1 MSAAVMYAARRHAR
15 PRLALLLLT
24 LLLIAASLVHLGLG
38 ARWIAPQTVLRA
50 LLEYD
55 PRNFEQRIIIDLR
68 LVRLAAALLTGAAL
82 GVAGLLL
89 QTVIRN
95 PLGEPHIL
103 GLNAGASLAVVATS
117 ALGLS
122 LGAFPVGRPLTAACG
137 AGLLFGGVMALASAG
152 RGGATPLRITL
163 CGVALSGFASA
174 VTAAIL
180 ILDEQ
185 TLLAMRTW
193 LAGDLAGLN
202 WSTLQTAL
210 VPALIGLGV
219 ALLIAPRLNVLA
231 LGDKVALGLG
241 VNLVQTRLLG
251 LLAIALLC
259 GAAVAVA
266 GPIGFVGLVVPHVV
280 RRLVT
285 EDIRLALPLAAPVG
299 ALALVLADIAART
312 LVAPQELGEQPRFIL
327 FDIRLPRILMAL
339 LCGAMLGLAGA
350 AMQSITRNGLA
361 DPGLIGVK
369 EGASIVVLAL
379 VLFFPA
385 VGLVWRPLAG
395 MVGGIAVA
403 LLVLTLARDCS
414 RPRFILIGIG
424 VSWSLAAAVGIFMT
438 TADVRDVQT
447 AMIWLAGSLQ
457 AATWPLL
464 AVAFCWALPGA
475 IILFCTAR
483 AADVALLGDRTA
495 IGLGVRLQQLT
506 VLRFFAPVLLTSASV
521 SCVGSL
527 GFVGLMA
534 PHMARFVLRGGQVS
548 LLCGSALIGAL
559 LVLATDTLGR
569 LAFAPLQIP
578 AGIVIALVG
587 CPFFVVLLW
596 RRRDAL

>member
-1 MSAAVMYAARRHAR
+1 MTRAVHRAGCR
-15 PRLALLLLT
+15 PLAFASRQLLLRPAALKIAASIVLT
-24 LLLIAASLVHLGLG
+24 LLALGLYSLSRG
-38 ARWIAPQTVLRA
+38 SYPLPASTLARA
-50 LLEYD
+50 LL
-55 PRNFEQRIIIDLR
+55 
-68 LVRLAAALLTGAAL
+68 
-82 GVAGLLL
+82 
-89 QTVIRN
+89 
-95 PLGEPHIL
+95 
-103 GLNAGASLAVVATS
+103 
-117 ALGLS
+117 
-122 LGAFPVGRPLTAACG
+122 
-137 AGLLFGGVMALASAG
+137 
-152 RGGATPLRITL
+152 
-163 CGVALSGFASA
+163 
-174 VTAAIL
+174 
-180 ILDEQ
+180 
-185 TLLAMRTW
+185 
-193 LAGDLAGLN
+193 
-202 WSTLQTAL
+202 
-210 VPALIGLGV
+210 
-219 ALLIAPRLNVLA
+219 
-231 LGDKVALGLG
+231 
-241 VNLVQTRLLG
+241 
-251 LLAIALLC
+251 
-259 GAAVAVA
+259 
-266 GPIGFVGLVVPHVV
+266 
-280 RRLVT
+280 
-285 EDIRLALPLAAPVG
+285 
-299 ALALVLADIAART
+299 
-312 LVAPQELGEQPRFIL
+312 APQEMGEQPRFIL

-339 LCGAMLGLAGA
+339 LCGAML
-350 AMQSITRNGLA
+350 GLA

-475 IILFCTAR
+475 ISLFCTAR